1 MLQTGKP
8 RGVVILF
15 GVFVVVILLA
25 VGGLA
30 IDVGSMLTERSE
42 LHRATDAGALAG
54 AGNLGLDASAFPA
67 VRAAAVDFGS
77 RNPSRYG
84 PVNLDPN
91 WSNAANGDVVLG
103 IWNAGTFTPSLDGSV
118 VNAVQCRTSKTFPTS
133 FLRII
138 GLNSLNMSAY
148 SIAVS
153 NPINVLEGKC
163 PFPVGMSACSFFN
176 ADGLPSSDGCGRA
189 VTFISSTSNPGSNTA
204 AWVNLEGTD
213 TPTPPYLGDALA
225 AAANGTGCSVS
236 DPPEVGDD
244 RGVNNGMVQS
254 ALDDAEKYYKLK
266 WADGTIHTV
275 TRNDGTTV
283 YKGPGW
289 EVYVPLIE
297 TDCPVAGP
305 ISGDRGIKGFARFVI
320 TQVVNHGVCAEDP
333 STSVLRPTIDQDKMF
348 TSQCSTGDP
357 NYRAILGYFD
367 CNIDFKAAPGNG
379 GPRAV
384 LSDRMRLVR

>member
-1 MLQTGKP
+1 
-8 RGVVILF
+8 
-15 GVFVVVILLA
+15 
-25 VGGLA
+25 
-30 IDVGSMLTERSE
+30 
-42 LHRATDAGALAG
+42 
-54 AGNLGLDASAFPA
+54 
-67 VRAAAVDFGS
+67 
-77 RNPSRYG
+77 
-84 PVNLDPN
+84 
-91 WSNAANGDVVLG
+91 
-103 IWNAGTFTPSLDGSV
+103 
-118 VNAVQCRTSKTFPTS
+118 
-133 FLRII
+133 
-138 GLNSLNMSAY
+138 MSAE

-204 AWVNLEGTD
+204 AWVNLEGTG
-213 TPTPPYLGDALA
+213 TPNTPYLRNALE

-283 YKGPGW
+283 YEGPGW

-320 TQVVNHGVCAEDP
+320 TQVVNHGVCAASGPLPATD
-333 STSVLRPTIDQDKMF
+333 LDNMF

-357 NYRAILGYFD
+357 NYRAIVGYFD